1 MTRKTIFFNDALKA
15 TADLLAGESFPQGIV
30 PLVIRDIYGRIR
42 IALQTGKKGKHQEI
56 VSRLEA
62 SIEKLAAF
70 AGGDGKGVLFED
82 DFFDPDSVFQNPDI
96 LDVYLPGSE
105 TPIRLLDRQIVGQD
119 WLRPANVSTEGGTP
133 RLVFFGL
140 KGGVGRSSALVM
152 LAHDLARSGK
162 RVLLIDFDLESPG
175 LSGLLLPPDRLTDF
189 GMVDWF
195 IEDAVGQGD
204 AVLDRMISVSPLSE
218 YTQGEIRVAA
228 AMGLVENFYLAKLSR
243 VYADVARQGH
253 VERFSQRAG
262 RLVAALETREKPDV
276 ILIDSR
282 AGLHDLAAVSI
293 VGLATVALM
302 FAVDSAQTWQ
312 GYRLLF
318 SHWQGHPAVLQAV
331 RDRLVMV
338 EALFPELDQAARADR
353 FLENAYT
360 LFSETIYE
368 QIEPGQKSD
377 PDVFN
382 FDMNDMAAP
391 HYPLRIKWNN
401 RFQEFDPLLL
411 PKALLTEADIAA
423 TFGEFMEGVKR
434 LIEGGTT

>member
-1 MTRKTIFFNDALKA
+1 MTRRTIFFNDALKA
-15 TADLLAGESFPQGIV
+15 TADLLAGETFPQDVV
-30 PLVIRDIYGRIR
+30 PLVIRDTYGRIR
-42 IALQTGKKGKHQEI
+42 IALQNGEKGTHQEI
-56 VSRLEA
+56 ASRLDV
-62 SIEKLAAF
+62 SIGKLAAF
-70 AGGDGKGVLFED
+70 AGGDGRSVLFAE

-96 LDVYLPGSE
+96 LDLYLPGLD
-105 TPIRLLDRQIVGQD
+105 THLRLLDRQIVGQD
-119 WLRPANVSTEGGTP
+119 WLRPVDTLTEGRKP

-140 KGGVGRSSALVM
+140 KGGVGRSSALTM
-152 LAHDLARSGK
+152 LAYDLARSGK

-175 LSGLLLPPDRLTDF
+175 LSGLLLPPDRLNDF

-218 YTQGEIRVAA
+218 HTQGEIRVAA
-228 AMGLVENFYLAKLSR
+228 AMGLGDNFYLSKLSR
-243 VYADVARQGH
+243 VYADVARQGQM
-253 VERFSQRAG
+253 ERFSQRAN
-262 RLVAALETREKPDV
+262 RLVAALETREQPDA

-318 SHWQGHPAVLQAV
+318 SHWQGYPAVLRAV
-331 RDRLVMV
+331 RERLVMV
-338 EALFPELDQAARADR
+338 EALFPEFDQAARADR

-368 QIEPGQKSD
+368 QIEPGKEVD

-382 FDMNDMAAP
+382 FDMNDTVAP

-401 RFQEFDPLLL
+401 RFQEFDPLLF

-423 TFGEFMEGVKR
+423 TFGEFIEGAKR